1 MVEERRAPNCK
12 MSSPLS
18 MPLDKDSVA
27 SVGVSKVCT
36 KELVFIGYGAQY
48 NTPLSLLAKK
58 IWLVKRQIKRKKKG
72 LLTRRHRASPQ
83 TQSGPAAGLRYVEEQ
98 TSAGYVR
105 VLHHLESKN
114 PTSSLADICS
124 AGRGSRAHVANYSHR
139 VPRCGQASRTIGCR
153 ADRTAAEVRA
163 SPAVRS

>member
-1 MVEERRAPNCK
+1 M
-12 MSSPLS
+12 
-18 MPLDKDSVA
+18 
-27 SVGVSKVCT
+27 VCT
-36 KELVFIGYGAQY
+36 GYVPKMLPKLFFVQALSLLKNVTSLLSNQY

-58 IWLVKRQIKRKKKG
+58 IWLVKRQIKRKEKG